1 MLFYSNKYD
10 LKSIIQLLKLSP
22 DIYDDLN
29 KIKIL
34 FNEAYNDNKLNL
46 TANNNINIIIKMLY
60 NFDEINCKIELN
72 KENIGINEK
81 IEFIFKN
88 LEKLTKNKNI
98 TLTKENLLKIENNLK
113 HLQISIKKLLNE
125 INDIKEQNGKENNGI
140 KKINNK
146 KYKNPY
152 YLEEITKKVF
162 VLLYYNEILIQTKL
176 TKNIKDIYNFK
187 RYYLINN
194 EWLKEYKKF
203 FLYDFVEKKIESE
216 YKNKNYSF
224 KRIKHSLNNI
234 VQKNLGQIRLYNET
248 ILSDYIRNSENLKC
262 HNKNQL
268 IQIENDKILDGV
280 ENNDNKEETSIPIKY
295 SLINEDLYKLLIL
308 F

>member
-1 MLFYSNKYD
+1 
-10 LKSIIQLLKLSP
+10 
-22 DIYDDLN
+22 
-29 KIKIL
+29 
-34 FNEAYNDNKLNL
+34 
-46 TANNNINIIIKMLY
+46 
-60 NFDEINCKIELN
+60 
-72 KENIGINEK
+72 
-81 IEFIFKN
+81 
-88 LEKLTKNKNI
+88 
-98 TLTKENLLKIENNLK
+98 LKIENNLK

-224 KRIKHSLNNI
+224 KWSYPILIIINLMNKFIEDFHKKLNNK
-234 VQKNLGQIRLYNET
+234 VSGM
-248 ILSDYIRNSENLKC
+248 LK
-262 HNKNQL
+262 
-268 IQIENDKILDGV
+268 
-280 ENNDNKEETSIPIKY
+280 S
-295 SLINEDLYKLLIL
+295 